1 MTIRPATTQDHE
13 VIWEIL
19 KAVVATGD
27 TYVFNPDSSQDKM
40 MAFWCDPDAHVYI
53 AEDGSRIVGTYRIK
67 ANQPDRGSH
76 IANGAYM
83 VSPQAK
89 GQGIG
94 RSMGI
99 HSLEQARQLG
109 YHAVQF
115 NFVIKTN
122 TAAVNLWKSLGFE
135 IVGEIPLAFKH
146 QTLGY
151 VNVYIMY
158 KSLQ

>member
-1 MTIRPATTQDHE
+1 
-13 VIWEIL
+13 
-19 KAVVATGD
+19 
-27 TYVFNPDSSQDKM
+27 
-40 MAFWCDPDAHVYI
+40 
-53 AEDGSRIVGTYRIK
+53 
-67 ANQPDRGSH
+67 
-76 IANGAYM
+76 YM

-99 HSLEQARQLG
+99 HSLEQARLLG
-109 YHAVQF
+109 YHAMQF
-115 NFVIKTN
+115 NFVVKTN
-122 TAAVNLWKSLGFE
+122 TVAVNLWKSLGFE
-135 IVGEIPLAFKH
+135 IVGEIPSAFKH